1 MKLQNVPSIRTLLDT
16 APQRFGDRTFIK
28 YRRGEE
34 TVEKSYAA
42 VRADSLAFCR
52 KIRDLCPEKSHIALV
67 GKSSY
72 EYITCLTGILVSG
85 NVAVPVPP
93 ELSAEDAVKIFTDAD
108 VTAVLY
114 EHEFSEKIA
123 AIQPRCPLI
132 RHTFDLGD
140 VGGFE
145 QIYREYGEDS
155 AYAPL
160 SDVAVDP
167 RECALIIYT
176 SGTTG
181 ERKGVMLSTYALVKN
196 TMYKPY
202 SEYCVNDDVLL
213 SVLPMYHI
221 FCFVSD
227 YLSPLSRGNT
237 LCLNGGMREMFTN
250 LTLFK
255 PGTIRLVPMIAQA
268 LLNYVKAYAA
278 KHPELPPEEA
288 AARVTGGE
296 LRWLLSGGAYLDPV
310 LCREFDRYGI
320 CLRQGYGMSEAG
332 CKITVPD
339 DEISLESVGRVIDF
353 CRARV
358 RDGEIQVLT
367 PCRMIGYYKRPE
379 ETAAAFTEDGWL
391 KTGDAGVLTDYGEL
405 FITGRLKNLIIL
417 SNGENVSPEGIE
429 RQYKE
434 NLLVGE
440 VQVYAEHDR
449 IVAEIYPNYNYIEE
463 NRIDDVGVV
472 IEAMIDTMN
481 LTAKPSHV
489 IASFKLRS
497 EPFPRTGSGKLI
509 RPSAL

>member
-1 MKLQNVPSIRTLLDT
+1 MPHENVPTIRQLLDE
-16 APQRFGDRTFIK
+16 APGKFNDKPFIRFIRDGSVRERSFS
-28 YRRGEE
+28 G
-34 TVEKSYAA
+34 

-52 KIRDLCPEKSHIALV
+52 RIRDLCPEKAHIALV

-85 NVAVPVPP
+85 NVAIPVPP
-93 ELSAEDAVKIFTDAD
+93 ELSAENAERIFTDAD

-114 EHEFSEKIA
+114 EHEFAEKIA
-123 AIQPRCPLI
+123 QVLPRCPGI
-132 RHTFDLGD
+132 RYTLDLGD
-140 VGGFE
+140 VSGFE
-145 QIYREYGEDS
+145 KIYRDYGEDS
-155 AYAPL
+155 VYAPL
-160 SDVAVDP
+160 SDVSVDP
-167 RECALIIYT
+167 QACALIIYT

-202 SEYCVNDDVLL
+202 SAYCVNDDVLL

-237 LCLNGGMREMFTN
+237 LCLNGGMREMFAN

-268 LLNYVKAYAA
+268 LLNYIKAFAA
-278 KHPELPPEEA
+278 KHPELAPREA

-339 DEISLESVGRVIDF
+339 DAISLESVGRVIDF

-391 KTGDAGVLTDYGEL
+391 KTGDAGVVTDRGEL

-434 NLLVGE
+434 NLLVNE
-440 VQVYAEHDR
+440 VQVYAERDR
-449 IVAEIYPNYNYIEE
+449 IVAEVFPDLDHARQNGITDIPAVLEAFTDE
-463 NRIDDVGVV
+463 LNR
-472 IEAMIDTMN
+472 
-481 LTAKPSHV
+481 TALPSHTV
-489 IASFKLRS
+489 AKVTVRN
-497 EPFPRTGSGKLI
+497 EPFPKNLSGKMI
-509 RPSAL
+509 RE

>member
-1 MKLQNVPSIRTLLDT
+1 MPHENVPTIRRLLDE
-16 APQRFGDRTFIK
+16 APEKFNDKPFIRFIRDGLVREKTFSK
-28 YRRGEE
+28 
-34 TVEKSYAA
+34 

-52 KIRDLCPEKSHIALV
+52 KIRDLCPDKAHIALV

-114 EHEFSEKIA
+114 EHAFAEKIA
-123 AIQPRCPLI
+123 AILPRCPLI

-140 VGGFE
+140 VSGFE
-145 QIYREYGEDS
+145 KIYRDYGEDS
-155 AYAPL
+155 VYAPL
-160 SDVAVDP
+160 SEVAVDP
-167 RECALIIYT
+167 QACALIIYT

-196 TMYKPY
+196 TMFKPY
-202 SEYCVNDDVLL
+202 SAYCVNDDVLL

-227 YLSPLSRGNT
+227 YLAPLSRGNT
-237 LCLNGGMREMFTN
+237 LCLNGEMRDMFRN
-250 LTLFK
+250 LALFR

-268 LLNYVKAYAA
+268 LLNYIKGFAA
-278 KHPELPPEEA
+278 KHPELDPREA

-339 DEISLESVGRVIDF
+339 DRVSLESVGRVIDF

-358 RDGEIQVLT
+358 RNGEIQVLT

-391 KTGDAGVLTDYGEL
+391 RTGDAGVVTDYGEL

-429 RQYKE
+429 RRYKE
-434 NLLVGE
+434 NLLVSE
-440 VQVYAEHDR
+440 VQVYAERDR
-449 IVAEIYPNYNYIEE
+449 ITAEIFPDPDYARRNGITDIPAALEAFTDE
-463 NRIDDVGVV
+463 LNRN
-472 IEAMIDTMN
+472 A
-481 LTAKPSHV
+481 LPSHTV
-489 IASFKLRS
+489 AKVTARDT
-497 EPFPRTGSGKLI
+497 PFPKNLSGKMI
-509 RPSAL
+509 RR